1 MINNNYLEAIT
12 ESKDLLSE
20 LLNDP
25 DHGTLTF
32 VGMHDL
38 DDLTIT
44 APQELDD
51 LISGTVLVVGRGEWM
66 ALTAG
71 EGERRHWQNFASSR
85 VASSEE
91 LYTLA
96 LNQPGSLSCCHKGL

>member
-12 ESKDLLSE
+12 EAKDLLSE

-32 VGMHDL
+32 VGMHNL

-44 APQELDD
+44 APQELDG
-51 LISGTVLVVGRGEWM
+51 LISGTVLGRWPWRMDGPH
-66 ALTAG
+66 
-71 EGERRHWQNFASSR
+71 RRR
-85 VASSEE
+85 GPTP
-91 LYTLA
+91 TLA
-96 LNQPGSLSCCHKGL
+96 ELCRLQGRIKRGTIHPRP